1 MWRLITKDSYRGE
14 MRFGSLKSIP
24 DGTYVFTLQ
33 KDYGRRCAAVTRPFT
48 MRAGLVESISVEASL
63 IPHV

>member
-1 MWRLITKDSYRGE
+1 